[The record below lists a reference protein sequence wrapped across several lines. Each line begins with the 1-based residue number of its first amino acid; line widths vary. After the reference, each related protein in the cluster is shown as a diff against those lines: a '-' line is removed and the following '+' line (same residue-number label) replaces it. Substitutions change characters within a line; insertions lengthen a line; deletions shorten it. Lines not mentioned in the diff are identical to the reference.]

1 MTAAQ
6 THMHSMGTLS
16 RRNFVAL
23 AAATAGGLALAPPL
37 EALAQDESLLSRD
50 SVLRDPDI
58 PSLGNPDGDIS
69 IVEYFDYQC
78 PFCRKVAP
86 DLMGVVR
93 EDGKVRFMLKDWP
106 IFGGVSIYAAKLVLA
121 AKYQDKYEPA
131 HSALMSSSVKLT
143 EATVDELLQ
152 KAGVD
157 LDRAKADMETN
168 KASLDALLARNDG
181 QARALGFR
189 GTPGFI
195 IGTFRVPGILKASE
209 FKQAIA
215 DARKI
220 ANSK

>member
-1 MTAAQ
+1 MGI
-6 THMHSMGTLS
+6 MH
-16 RRNFVAL
+16 RRTFVAL
-23 AAATAGGLALAPPL
+23 AAAMAGGVALAPAPM
-37 EALAQDESLLSRD
+37 ALAQDDSLLSRD

-58 PSLGNPDGDIS
+58 PSLGNPKGDIS

-86 DLMGVVR
+86 ELMKVVR
-93 EDGKVRFMLKDWP
+93 DDGKVRFVLKDWP
-106 IFGGVSIYAAKLVLA
+106 ILGGVSVYAARLVLA
-121 AKYQDKYEPA
+121 AKYQDKYEAA
-131 HSALMSSSVKLT
+131 HFALISSTVKLSD
-143 EATVDELLQ
+143 ASVNDLLQ

-157 LDRAKADMETN
+157 VERARTDMEAN
-168 KASLDALLARNDG
+168 RSSLDALLARNDG
-181 QARALGFR
+181 QAKAFGFR

-220 ANSK
+220 ANPN

>member
-1 MTAAQ
+1 
-6 THMHSMGTLS
+6 MH
-16 RRNFVAL
+16 RRTFVAL
-23 AAATAGGLALAPPL
+23 AAAIAGGIALAPAPR
-37 EALAQDESLLSRD
+37 ALAQDDSLLSRD

-58 PSLGNPDGDIS
+58 PALGNPKGNIS

-86 DLMGVVR
+86 ELMGVVR
-93 EDGKVRFMLKDWP
+93 DDGQVRFVLKDWP
-106 IFGGVSIYAAKLVLA
+106 VLGGVSVYAAKLVLA
-121 AKYQDKYEPA
+121 AKYQDKYEAA
-131 HSALMSSSVKLT
+131 HFALISSTVKLS
-143 EATVDELLQ
+143 EASVNDLLQ

-157 LDRAKADMETN
+157 VERAKNDVEAN

-181 QARALGFR
+181 QAKAFGFR

-195 IGTFRVPGILKASE
+195 IGTFRVPGILKAPE

-220 ANSK
+220 AKSQ

>member
-1 MTAAQ
+1 MGI
-6 THMHSMGTLS
+6 MH

-23 AAATAGGLALAPPL
+23 AAAMACGITLVPAPR
-37 EALAQDESLLSRD
+37 ALAQDDSLLSRD

-58 PSLGNPDGDIS
+58 PALGNRKGDIS

-86 DLMGVVR
+86 ELMGVVR
-93 EDGKVRFMLKDWP
+93 DDGKVRFVLKDWP
-106 IFGGVSIYAAKLVLA
+106 VLGGVSVYAAKLVLA
-121 AKYQDKYEPA
+121 AKYQDKYEAA
-131 HSALMSSSVKLT
+131 HFALISSTVKLS
-143 EATVDELLQ
+143 EASVNDLLQ

-157 LDRAKADMETN
+157 VDRAKTDMEAN

-181 QARALGFR
+181 QAKALGFR

-220 ANSK
+220 AKEN

>member
-1 MTAAQ
+1 MGI
-6 THMHSMGTLS
+6 MH

-23 AAATAGGLALAPPL
+23 AAAIAGGILLAPIPM
-37 EALAQDESLLSRD
+37 ALAQDDSLLSRD

-58 PSLGNPDGDIS
+58 PALGNPKGDIS

-86 DLMGVVR
+86 ELMGVVR
-93 EDGKVRFMLKDWP
+93 DDGKVRFVLKDWP
-106 IFGGVSIYAAKLVLA
+106 ILGGVSVYAAKLVLA
-121 AKYQDKYEPA
+121 AKYQDKYEAA
-131 HSALMSSSVKLT
+131 HFALISSTVKLS
-143 EATVDELLQ
+143 EASVNDLLQ

-157 LDRAKADMETN
+157 VDRAKTDMEAN
-168 KASLDALLARNDG
+168 KASLDALLARNEG
-181 QARALGFR
+181 QAKALGFR

-220 ANSK
+220 AKEN

>member
-1 MTAAQ
+1 
-6 THMHSMGTLS
+6 MGITN
-16 RRNFVAL
+16 RRHFVAL
-23 AAATAGGLALAPPL
+23 AAAVAGGIALMPASM
-37 EALAQDESLLSRD
+37 ALAQDESLLSRD

-58 PSLGNPDGDIS
+58 PALGNPKGDIS

-86 DLMGVVR
+86 ELMGVVR
-93 EDGKVRFMLKDWP
+93 DDGKVRFVLKDWP
-106 IFGGVSIYAAKLVLA
+106 ILGGVSVYAAKLVLA
-121 AKYQDKYEPA
+121 AKYQDKYEAA
-131 HSALMSSSVKLT
+131 HFALISSTVKLS
-143 EATVDELLQ
+143 EASVNDLLR

-157 LDRAKADMETN
+157 VDRARSDMEAN
-168 KASLDALLARNDG
+168 KASLEALLARNDG
-181 QARALGFR
+181 QAKAFGFR

-220 ANSK
+220 AQSK

>member
-1 MTAAQ
+1 
-6 THMHSMGTLS
+6 MGMIH

-23 AAATAGGLALAPPL
+23 AAAIAGGIALTPAPMV
-37 EALAQDESLLSRD
+37 LAQDDSLLSRD

-58 PSLGNPDGDIS
+58 PSLGNPKGDIS

-78 PFCRKVAP
+78 PFCWKVAP
-86 DLMGVVR
+86 ELMGVVR
-93 EDGKVRFMLKDWP
+93 DDGKVRFVLKDWP
-106 IFGGVSIYAAKLVLA
+106 ILGGVSVYAAKLVLA
-121 AKYQDKYEPA
+121 AKYQDKYEAA
-131 HSALMSSSVKLT
+131 HFALVSSTVKLS
-143 EATVDELLQ
+143 EASVNDLLQ

-157 LDRAKADMETN
+157 VDRARNDMEAN
-168 KASLDALLARNDG
+168 KASLEALLARNDG
-181 QARALGFR
+181 QAKAFGFR

-220 ANSK
+220 AQSK

>member
-1 MTAAQ
+1 MPQWGSCTEEI
-6 THMHSMGTLS
+6 SS
-16 RRNFVAL
+16 RL
-23 AAATAGGLALAPPL
+23 AAAIAGGIALAPAPR
-37 EALAQDESLLSRD
+37 ALAQDDSLLSRD

-58 PSLGNPDGDIS
+58 PSLGNPKGDIS

-86 DLMGVVR
+86 ELMGVVR
-93 EDGKVRFMLKDWP
+93 DDGKVRFVLKDWP
-106 IFGGVSIYAAKLVLA
+106 IFGGVSVYAAKLVLA
-121 AKYQDKYEPA
+121 AKYQDKYEAA
-131 HSALMSSSVKLT
+131 HFALISSTVKLN
-143 EATVDELLQ
+143 EASVNDLLR

-157 LDRAKADMETN
+157 VDRARNDMEAN
-168 KASLDALLARNDG
+168 KASLEALLARNDG
-181 QARALGFR
+181 QAKAFGFR

-220 ANSK
+220 AQSK

>member
-1 MTAAQ
+1 
-6 THMHSMGTLS
+6 MH
-16 RRNFVAL
+16 RRTFVAF
-23 AAATAGGLALAPPL
+23 AVAIAGGIALAPAPR
-37 EALAQDESLLSRD
+37 ALAQDDSLLSRD

-58 PSLGNPDGDIS
+58 PSLGNPKGDIS

-86 DLMGVVR
+86 ELMGVVR
-93 EDGKVRFMLKDWP
+93 DDGKVRFVLKDWP
-106 IFGGVSIYAAKLVLA
+106 VLGGVSVYAAKLVLA
-121 AKYQDKYEPA
+121 AKYQDKYEAA
-131 HSALMSSSVKLT
+131 HFALISSTVKLN
-143 EATVDELLQ
+143 EATVDDLLR

-157 LDRAKADMETN
+157 VDRAKSDIEAN

-181 QARALGFR
+181 QAKAFGFR

-220 ANSK
+220 AQSK

>member
-1 MTAAQ
+1 MGI
-6 THMHSMGTLS
+6 MH

-23 AAATAGGLALAPPL
+23 AAAIAGGVVLAPVPM
-37 EALAQDESLLSRD
+37 ALAQDDSLLSRD

-58 PSLGNPDGDIS
+58 PALGNPKGDIS

-86 DLMGVVR
+86 ELMGVVR
-93 EDGKVRFMLKDWP
+93 DDGKVRFVLKDWP
-106 IFGGVSIYAAKLVLA
+106 VLGGVSVYAAKLVLA
-121 AKYQDKYEPA
+121 AKYQDKYEAA
-131 HSALMSSSVKLT
+131 HFALISSTVKLS
-143 EATVDELLQ
+143 EASVNDLLQ

-157 LDRAKADMETN
+157 VDRAKTDMEAN

-181 QARALGFR
+181 QAKALGFR

-215 DARKI
+215 DARTI
-220 ANSK
+220 AKEN

>member
-1 MTAAQ
+1 
-6 THMHSMGTLS
+6 MGIIN
-16 RRNFVAL
+16 RRDFVAL
-23 AAATAGGLALAPPL
+23 GAATAGGLLLAPVPT
-37 EALAQDESLLSRD
+37 AFAQDESLLSRD

-58 PSLGNPDGDIS
+58 PSLGNPNGDIS

-86 DLMGVVR
+86 ELMGVVR
-93 EDGKVRFMLKDWP
+93 DDGKVRFVLKDWP
-106 IFGGVSIYAAKLVLA
+106 IFGGVSVYAAKLVLA
-121 AKYQDKYEPA
+121 AKYQDKYEAA
-131 HSALMSSSVKLT
+131 HSALMSTNVKLT
-143 EATVDELLQ
+143 EATVDDLLQ

-157 LDRAKADMETN
+157 LDRAKNDMETN

-189 GTPGFI
+189 GTPAFI
-195 IGTFRVPGILKASE
+195 IGTFRVPGVLKASE

-220 ANSK
+220 NQSK

>member
-1 MTAAQ
+1 
-6 THMHSMGTLS
+6 MGITD

-23 AAATAGGLALAPPL
+23 AAVILSGVALTPAPI
-37 EALAQDESLLSRD
+37 ALAQDDSLLSRD

-58 PSLGNPDGDIS
+58 PALGNPKGDIS

-86 DLMGVVR
+86 ELMGVVR
-93 EDGKVRFMLKDWP
+93 DDGKVRFVLKDWP
-106 IFGGVSIYAAKLVLA
+106 ILGGVSVYAAKLVLA
-121 AKYQDKYEPA
+121 AKYQDKYEAA
-131 HSALMSSSVKLT
+131 HFALVSSTVKLS
-143 EATVDELLQ
+143 EASVNDLLQ

-157 LDRAKADMETN
+157 VERAKNDVEAN
-168 KASLDALLARNDG
+168 KASLEALLARNDG
-181 QARALGFR
+181 QAKAFGFR

-220 ANSK
+220 AQSK

>member
-6 THMHSMGTLS
+6 THIQQMGTLN

-23 AAATAGGLALAPPL
+23 AAAMAGGLVLTSTGF
-37 EALAQDESLLSRD
+37 AQDESLLSRD

-58 PSLGNPDGDIS
+58 PPLGNPDGDIS

-93 EDGKVRFMLKDWP
+93 EDGKVRFVLKDWP

-121 AKYQDKYEPA
+121 AKYQDKYEAA

-143 EATVDELLQ
+143 EATVDELVQ

-157 LDRAKADMETN
+157 VDRAKSDMEAN
-168 KASLDALLARNDG
+168 KASLEALLARNDG

>member
-1 MTAAQ
+1 MGI
-6 THMHSMGTLS
+6 MH

-23 AAATAGGLALAPPL
+23 AAAIAGGVVPAPVPM
-37 EALAQDESLLSRD
+37 ALAQDDSLLSRD

-58 PSLGNPDGDIS
+58 PALGNPKGDIS

-86 DLMGVVR
+86 ELMGVVR
-93 EDGKVRFMLKDWP
+93 DDGKVRFVLKDWP
-106 IFGGVSIYAAKLVLA
+106 VLGGVSVYAAKLVLA
-121 AKYQDKYEPA
+121 AKYQDKYEAA
-131 HSALMSSSVKLT
+131 HFALISSTVKLS
-143 EATVDELLQ
+143 EASVNDLLQ

-157 LDRAKADMETN
+157 VDRAKTDMEAN

-181 QARALGFR
+181 QAKALGFR

-220 ANSK
+220 AKEN

>member
-1 MTAAQ
+1 
-6 THMHSMGTLS
+6 MGITN
-16 RRNFVAL
+16 RRHFVAL
-23 AAATAGGLALAPPL
+23 AAAVAGGIALMPASM
-37 EALAQDESLLSRD
+37 ALAQDESLLSRD

-58 PSLGNPDGDIS
+58 PALGNPKGDIS

-86 DLMGVVR
+86 ELMGVVR
-93 EDGKVRFMLKDWP
+93 DDGKVRFVLKDWP
-106 IFGGVSIYAAKLVLA
+106 ILGGVSVYAAKLVLA
-121 AKYQDKYEPA
+121 AKYQDKYEAA
-131 HSALMSSSVKLT
+131 HFALISSTVKLS
-143 EATVDELLQ
+143 EASVNDLLR

-157 LDRAKADMETN
+157 VDRARNDMEAN
-168 KASLDALLARNDG
+168 KASLEALLARNDG
-181 QARALGFR
+181 QAKAFGFR

-220 ANSK
+220 AQSK

>member
-1 MTAAQ
+1 MGI
-6 THMHSMGTLS
+6 MH

-23 AAATAGGLALAPPL
+23 AAAIAGGVVLAPVPM
-37 EALAQDESLLSRD
+37 ALAQDDSLLSRD

-58 PSLGNPDGDIS
+58 PALGNPKGDIS

-86 DLMGVVR
+86 ELMGVVR
-93 EDGKVRFMLKDWP
+93 DDGKVRFVLKDWP
-106 IFGGVSIYAAKLVLA
+106 VLGGVSVYAAKLVLA
-121 AKYQDKYEPA
+121 AKYQDKYEAA
-131 HSALMSSSVKLT
+131 HFALISSTVKLS
-143 EATVDELLQ
+143 EASVNDLLQ

-157 LDRAKADMETN
+157 VDRAKTDMEAN

-181 QARALGFR
+181 QAKALGFR

-220 ANSK
+220 AKEN